1 MTTRTITHKHKT
13 TKKILWQVTES
24 IPDEVLVFCPSC
36 KALDVVRF
44 SGQGMIPTRKF
55 TQQKDKV
62 FHTCGS
68 LIPCRFHRLGGRD
81 QLTATRTSPRLPL
94 SSHISRQKRTHL
106 MARV

>member
-1 MTTRTITHKHKT
+1 MTTQMITHKRKAA
-13 TKKILWQVTES
+13 KKVLWQVTDS

-55 TQQKDKV
+55 TQQNDKV

-68 LIPCRFHRLGGRD
+68 VIPCRFHRLGGRG
-81 QLTATRTSPRLPL
+81 QLTAARNTPPLPL
-94 SSHISRQKRTHL
+94 STRISGRKRVQSA
-106 MARV
+106 ARV